1 MLAYRGRITLRE
13 HTYFASRELGILA
26 QTEPLLGNYALAYA
40 LGLANA
46 PYRVRSRDKP
56 RYAEDLGPLNGRGLY
71 VTPGTFA
78 VDEVRFVL
86 SQFNAQ
92 TDTYYSRYDQGA
104 IATKPLRM
112 TNDKRARAANFPQSG
127 RIRML
132 GLDSVATCFVL
143 DAADTPNLFLPSYV
157 RLGKFMSK
165 ARIEWTRLEARAVE
179 REAVTVPYLLN
190 AVDLPHSEA
199 LRTFIVHNVHPAPL
213 VEQAQLGG
221 QFWELGDGT
230 LLPAGMRFGVEGL

>member
-1 MLAYRGRITLRE
+1 ME

-26 QTEPLLGNYALAYA
+26 QTEPLLGNYALAFA

-78 VDEVRFVL
+78 AGEVRFVL

-104 IATKPLRM
+104 IATQPLRM
-112 TNDKRARAANFPQSG
+112 
-127 RIRML
+127 
-132 GLDSVATCFVL
+132 
-143 DAADTPNLFLPSYV
+143 
-157 RLGKFMSK
+157 
-165 ARIEWTRLEARAVE
+165 
-179 REAVTVPYLLN
+179 
-190 AVDLPHSEA
+190 
-199 LRTFIVHNVHPAPL
+199 
-213 VEQAQLGG
+213 
-221 QFWELGDGT
+221 
-230 LLPAGMRFGVEGL
+230 